1 MSEYFRVTSEKLFEM
16 IFVCVSST
24 PHEVPEHHL
33 RLVRGQI
40 EMQ

>member
-1 MSEYFRVTSEKLFEM
+1 MSEYCSVTSAKLFEM
-16 IFVCVSST
+16 IFVCVSSA

-33 RLVRGQI
+33 GLVRGQI